1 MKYWW
6 VNQNQTY
13 KFEVPGGFLWSP
25 KTKSN
30 GDRNRFYDSMTE
42 LSVGD
47 VIFSFAD
54 TLIKAAGVVQ
64 SQAYESPKP
73 DFRTA
78 GSNWADIG
86 WFAEVEFIPIDQPI
100 APKDHM
106 ELIGPLL
113 SDIYAPLQLN
123 GRGNQGVY
131 LTEISYDLG
140 NLLTKL
146 SHLSMDFLWTAAGP
160 NLPDDSLVN
169 SESVSEVE
177 NALEKLQLVKA
188 RRGQGLFKA
197 NVRLIEKA
205 CRVTGLT
212 TPRHLIASHIKPWSI
227 SNNTE
232 KLDGSNGLLLSP
244 HVDHLFDKGFI
255 SFENAGDIKVSRELD
270 PQVLKRWSI
279 DIKSNVSHFDSRQ
292 SEYLEYHRKE
302 VFIA

>member
-73 DFRTA
+73 DFRAA

-131 LTEISYDLG
+131 LTEISHDLG

-146 SHLSMDFLWTAAGP
+146 SHLSMDFLWTAAGS

-255 SFENAGDIKVSRELD
+255 SFENTGDIKVSRELD

-279 DIKSNVSHFDSRQ
+279 DDKSNVSHFDSRQ
-292 SEYLEYHRKE
+292 SDYLEYHRNE
-302 VFIA
+302 VFIT

>member
-131 LTEISYDLG
+131 LTEISHDLG

-255 SFENAGDIKVSRELD
+255 SFENTGDIKVSRELD

-279 DIKSNVSHFDSRQ
+279 DDKSNVSHFDSRQ
-292 SEYLEYHRKE
+292 SDYMEYHRNE
-302 VFIA
+302 VFIT

>member
-73 DFRTA
+73 DFRAA

-131 LTEISYDLG
+131 LTEISHDLG

-146 SHLSMDFLWTAAGP
+146 SHLSMDFLWTAAGS

-255 SFENAGDIKVSRELD
+255 SFENAGAIKISKELD

-279 DIKSNVSHFDSRQ
+279 DDKSNVSHFDSRQ
-292 SEYLEYHRKE
+292 SDYLEYHRNE
-302 VFIA
+302 VFIT